1 MQINLELRNDDVSG
15 SIYPRLK
22 FSTKLLHQQSDVKT
36 EIIRAGN
43 SSYVLLIKN
52 LEPKFGAVLVKVSTN
67 LTTSSKDTEPISDKN
82 LTDTTRKIES
92 KDSNQNLDNGTKNI

>member
-22 FSTKLLHQQSDVKT
+22 FSTKSLHQQSDVKT

-52 LEPKFGAVLVKVSTN
+52 LA
-67 LTTSSKDTEPISDKN
+67 
-82 LTDTTRKIES
+82 DTTQKIES